1 MQKVVLVGY
10 MGSGKSVIGQLLSE
24 KTGINFV
31 DLDKIIEQRQNA
43 TIEMIFESK
52 GELFFRKLENQIFNE
67 LLNSNHQLIISTGGG
82 TPCYYDNYKMLAKD
96 NVISVYLKTS
106 IDILYNRLVSE
117 KSKRPLISS

>member
-82 TPCYYDNYKMLAKD
+82 TPCYYDNYKIAARRVDFL
-96 NVISVYLKTS
+96 
-106 IDILYNRLVSE
+106 
-117 KSKRPLISS
+117 